1 MTPEELVEKRTLCKN
16 DPIFLAQS
24 LGYDMEEDPHGEFFR
39 VLGDPNKKKK
49 LGLWPRGTF
58 KSSCVVVEVVR
69 RILNDP
75 DIRIL
80 VMQSTIKLT
89 KGWVSEIKSHFDGT
103 NPNSKLPEWFGDF
116 CGPRLGTTDAF
127 TVPAR
132 RRKHL
137 KEETVTAASPQ
148 AVTTGQHYGLLV
160 FDDLVTANNF
170 RNIEQLDKLW
180 NQYNHFTPLLDPG
193 GEILVTGTRYS
204 HADIYGRILAQ
215 KDDTWAITIKE
226 CWKPDGTLLF
236 QQRLARD
243 GKRMIGFTDELL
255 QQIRLEMDEEVF
267 VPQYLNKIALG
278 KDQLFPEELLL
289 SAVRA
294 TKDNPE
300 YPSSAPTIM
309 YVDLSEGNKD
319 SDNAVVAAG
328 KRDARNRVWL
338 QECVAGKFASAAL
351 ADIVIVLFLKLR
363 PISVIVEK
371 QPGAVFFVD
380 YVRNVAQQRGLFI
393 PIDVDRTPKG
403 KQKGAKHIR
412 ISALP
417 GPLKKKNLFFC
428 AGIADFGA
436 FVEEF
441 TQYPRGRYDDRADC
455 VAMLYQT
462 LTAGSSPQ
470 AISLTAAGTASRLPW
485 IVEAVSSSPAQTEAK
500 SSPLGGWFV
509 G

>member
-1 MTPEELVEKRTLCKN
+1 MC
-16 DPIFLAQS
+16 
-24 LGYDMEEDPHGEFFR
+24 EDVHRAFFD
-39 VLGDPNKKKK
+39 VLQGKAKKK
-49 LGLWPRGTF
+49 LCLWPRGHF
-58 KSSCVVVEVVR
+58 KTSCVVVECVR
-69 RILNDP
+69 RILREP
-75 DIRIL
+75 DLRVL
-80 VMQSTIKLT
+80 AMQATLKLT
-89 KGWVSEIKSHFDGT
+89 KGWVSEIRSHFDGR
-103 NPNSKLPEWFGDF
+103 NANSRLPELFPEF
-116 CGPRLGTTDAF
+116 CGQSLGDANAF

-132 RRKHL
+132 KRGHL
-137 KEETVTAASPQ
+137 KEATVTAASPQ
-148 AVTTGQHYGLLV
+148 AATTGQHYDLML

-170 RNIEQLDKLW
+170 RNIEQLDKLES
-180 NQYNHFTPLLDPG
+180 QFDHFVPLLEPG
-193 GEILVTGTRYS
+193 GDVIVTGTRYS
-204 HADIYGRILAQ
+204 HADLYGRIIA
-215 KDDTWAITIKE
+215 KKSAEWEITIRE
-226 CWKPDGTLLF
+226 CWNADGTLLF
-236 QQRLARD
+236 PERRTRD
-243 GKRMIGFTDELL
+243 GKRTIGFSQELL
-255 QQIRLEMDEEVF
+255 ANIQANTDPEMF

-300 YPSSAPTIM
+300 YPASAPTIM

-380 YVRNVAQQRGLFI
+380 YVRNVAQQRGIFI

-417 GPLKKKNLFFC
+417 GPLKKKQLFFC

-485 IVEAVSSSPAQTEAK
+485 IVEAVTSSPAQTEAK

>member
-1 MTPEELVEKRTLCKN
+1 M
-16 DPIFLAQS
+16 
-24 LGYDMEEDPHGEFFR
+24 LGYDMCEDVHRAFFD
-39 VLGDPNKKKK
+39 VLQGKGKKKK
-49 LGLWPRGTF
+49 LCLWPRGHF
-58 KSSCVVVEVVR
+58 KTSCVVVEAVR
-69 RILNDP
+69 RILCDP

-80 VMQSTIKLT
+80 AMQATIKLT
-89 KGWVSEIKSHFDGT
+89 KGWVHEIRSHFGR
-103 NPNSKLPEWFGDF
+103 NPLSRLPELFPEF
-116 CGPRLGTTDAF
+116 CGENLGAADAF

-132 RRKHL
+132 TRKHL
-137 KEETVTAASPQ
+137 KEATVTAASPQ
-148 AVTTGQHYGLLV
+148 AVTTGQHYTLML
-160 FDDLVTANNF
+160 FDDLVNANNF
-170 RNIEQLDKLW
+170 RNVEQLDKLES
-180 NQYNHFTPLLDPG
+180 QFYHFTPLLDPG
-193 GEILVTGTRYS
+193 GEIIVTGTRYS
-204 HADIYGRILAQ
+204 HADLYGRLIA
-215 KDDTWAITIKE
+215 KNDPAWEITIRE
-226 CWKPDGTLLF
+226 CWNADGTLLF
-236 QQRLARD
+236 PERPTRD
-243 GKRMIGFTDELL
+243 GKRKIGFSQELL
-255 QQIRLEMDEEVF
+255 AHIQATTDPEMF
-267 VPQYLNKIALG
+267 VPQYLNKIMLG
-278 KDQLFPEELLL
+278 KDQLFPEELML

-300 YPSSAPTIM
+300 YPASAPTIM

-338 QECVAGKFASAAL
+338 LECVAGKFPSAQL
-351 ADIVIVLFLKLR
+351 ADILISLFMKLR
-363 PISVIVEK
+363 PIQVVVEK
-371 QPGAVFFVD
+371 QPGAVHFVD
-380 YVRNVAQQRGLFI
+380 YVRVVAQQRGIFI

-403 KQKGAKHIR
+403 KQKGAKYIR
-412 ISALP
+412 ISGLP
-417 GPLKKKNLFFC
+417 GPIRRGQLFFC

-485 IVEAVSSSPAQTEAK
+485 IVEAVTSSPAQTEAK